1 MDKKRA
7 ILIILDSM
15 GIGDLADAANYG
27 DKGSDTL
34 SHIVKWFDEHQGE
47 KSEKYG
53 DFTDKRITGVK
64 IDELGEVPAFEI
76 PELSKLGLG
85 NINSSNPGIDRFA
98 VEHPEGAYG
107 KLRELSKGKD
117 TITGH
122 WEICG
127 IETPTPFKTYPDGFP
142 EEFIKTFEEKIG
154 VEVLGNYPES
164 GTVIIENLGPE
175 HEATGKPIVY
185 TSSDSV
191 FQIAA
196 NTAVI
201 PLEKLYWMCETARE
215 LLQGEWACGRV
226 IARPYII
233 NEKGERERTSDRHD
247 YAVSPPEETLLD
259 KVKAAGKTVYCVGKI
274 NDIFN
279 GCGVTDTVHT
289 DNNMDGV
296 DKTLEAMN
304 QVEEGF
310 IFTNLVDFDSQYGHR
325 RDPEGYGRAIMEF
338 DNRLPEIKAAMRP
351 GDILILTADHGNDPT
366 WTGFDHTR
374 EHIPCVFY
382 GEPIKPGVEFHTPN
396 TFANIGATIADYLG
410 AEKLSIGE
418 SMLAEI
424 SK

>member
-15 GIGDLADAANYG
+15 GVGDLSDAENYG

-34 SHIVKWFDEHQGE
+34 GHIVNWFSQHQGE

-53 DFTDKRITGVK
+53 DQGDG
-64 IDELGEVPAFEI
+64 LVPEFKI
-76 PELSKLGLG
+76 PELLKLGLG
-85 NINSSNPGIDRFA
+85 NIDGIA
-98 VEHPEGAYG
+98 GGKGELSVENPEGAYG
-107 KLRELSKGKD
+107 KLRELSRGKD

-142 EEFIKTFEEKIG
+142 KEFIKAFEEKIG

-164 GTVIIENLGPE
+164 GTVIIDRLGPE

-196 NTAVI
+196 NTDVI

-259 KVKAAGKTVYCVGKI
+259 KVKAAGQTVYCVGKI
-274 NDIFN
+274 RDIFN
-279 GCGVTDTVHT
+279 GCGVTDSVHT

-296 DKTLEAMN
+296 DKTLEAMEK
-304 QVEEGF
+304 VEEGF

-338 DNRLPEIKAAMRP
+338 DSRLPEIKSLMRP
-351 GDILILTADHGNDPT
+351 GDILVLTADHGNDPT

-374 EHIPCVFY
+374 EHIPCIFY
-382 GEPIKPGVEFHTPN
+382 GEAISPGARFETPN

-418 SMLAEI
+418 SMLDEI
-424 SK
+424 KK